1 MIKKKISLAI
11 IILILLPT
19 TLLAVIK
26 EPTTKSF
33 DIQGVYGTTLSLS
46 VDPISAQVSSYIAG
60 MPFNILD
67 AQVNPEQ
74 VSGGRQIA
82 RWSAASNTLFT
93 IKVSADHMYH
103 VNNVSTK
110 EDPLEYILTFKY
122 DVSVSDQSYED
133 QVFTVT
139 SGTGEH
145 EFNLANNLS
154 SVGNGF
160 VGILN
165 GGIFFRFTNTG
176 WTIAHSDS
184 APEGEYI
191 AEVTIKLIG
200 R

>member
-1 MIKKKISLAI
+1 MIKKTLLAI
-11 IILILLPT
+11 STFILLPI
-19 TLLAVIK
+19 TLFAVK
-26 EPTTKSF
+26 DPTTKSF

-93 IKVSADHMYH
+93 IKVLAEHMYH
-103 VNNVSTK
+103 VDDEGSK
-110 EDPLEYILTFKY
+110 EHPLEYVLTIKY
-122 DVSVSDQSYED
+122 DVSVSDQVYED
-133 QVFTVT
+133 QVFSVM

-154 SVGNGF
+154 SVGDGF

-165 GGIFFRFTNTG
+165 GGIFFRFTDGG
-176 WTIAHSDS
+176 WNVARSED
-184 APEGEYI
+184 APDGEYKANVVI
-191 AEVTIKLIG
+191 SLKG
-200 R
+200 M